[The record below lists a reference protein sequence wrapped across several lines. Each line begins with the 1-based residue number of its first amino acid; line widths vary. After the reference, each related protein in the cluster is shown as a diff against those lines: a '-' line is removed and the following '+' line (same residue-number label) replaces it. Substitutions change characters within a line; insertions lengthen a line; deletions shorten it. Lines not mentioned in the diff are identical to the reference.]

1 MTRRLGRVLLAFAFV
16 AVFLGVAGVGEDR
29 NGAPF
34 ALLLLLG
41 AGAVWAVWG
50 FVQRRR
56 PAVAGGW
63 TPTAAFSFQPAAA
76 RPRGG
81 PAAVP
86 MALSRVEVR
95 ELTTSPAFGV
105 GLGFCALALFLF
117 GRVWAGD
124 YGGNM
129 PSVFELLPILGH
141 PLAGMVVLA
150 SFRARTR
157 GRRDGTEELF
167 ESCPTSQATR
177 TAGHLL
183 TSWAPA
189 IVALVFAAGLAGL
202 VGLGAATTYGPV
214 GARQAAA
221 VAGTAVLAVGAT
233 FLGIALARW
242 VPWTLAPVV
251 AVIAI
256 GFVAAEL
263 ATQGTRTTDPRRLLS
278 TFIVDPEIDVRLT
291 APNWLPHHLW
301 IVGLAALVA
310 VLAVLRDRRGPAV
323 LGAGLLAVG
332 VAAASAVAATQPIDL
347 ADARRIATTIAD
359 PAQLPC
365 TDVDGFAVC
374 TFAADD
380 DLRTDLAET
389 VRPVAAM
396 APRGALEGWSIHQI
410 ADSRWQ
416 NLDPEVVALLG
427 DIPAPDPHVI
437 PIEFTGHPLALEG
450 LRVWTGLAATGALDT
465 RPRGDITLG
474 IRGQARGTIA
484 LWLATRGADREVQL
498 DLTSLG
504 GPDRAARDT
513 IRPWPDSCYA
523 GSPPVQWADT
533 DVLAARSM
541 LALDEDEVRRVLHT
555 DWARFTDRATTT
567 DELMAA
573 LGLEPVGLAGQT
585 SGGSAC

>member
-1 MTRRLGRVLLAFAFV
+1 VTRRLGRVLLGFACV
-16 AVFLGVAGVGEDR
+16 AVVLGVAGVGENR
-29 NGAPF
+29 NGGPVV
-34 ALLLLLG
+34 LLLLG
-41 AGAVWAVWG
+41 AGAVWGVWG

-56 PAVAGGW
+56 PAVPAGW
-63 TPTAAFSFQPAAA
+63 TPTSTFAFQPAAA
-76 RPRGG
+76 RPAGG

-86 MALSRVEVR
+86 MALARVEVR

-183 TSWAPA
+183 TGWAPA
-189 IVALVFAAGLAGL
+189 VVAVVFAGALAGL
-202 VGLGAATTYGPV
+202 VAMGTATPYGPV
-214 GARQAAA
+214 GARQVAA
-221 VAGTAVLAVGAT
+221 VAGTAVLAIGAT
-233 FLGIALARW
+233 FLGVALARW
-242 VPWTLAPVV
+242 IPWTLVPVV

-256 GFVAAEL
+256 GFVASGL

-278 TFIVDPEIDVRLT
+278 TFTVDPEVDVRLT
-291 APNWLPHHLW
+291 APHWLAHHLW
-301 IVGLAALVA
+301 IAALATVVA
-310 VLAVLRDRRGPAV
+310 VLAVLRDRRGRAV
-323 LGAGLLAVG
+323 LGAGLLAVT
-332 VAAASAVAATQPIDL
+332 VAAGSAVAATRPIDT
-347 ADARRIATTIAD
+347 ADARRIAAIIDD
-359 PAQLPC
+359 PARVPC
-365 TDVDGFAVC
+365 TDVGGLDVC

-380 DLRTDLAET
+380 DLRADLADAA
-389 VRPVAAM
+389 RPVAAM
-396 APRGALEGWSIHQI
+396 APPGALEGWRIHQI
-410 ADSRWQ
+410 AETRWQ
-416 NLDPEVVALLG
+416 NLDPEVVANLG
-427 DIPAPDPHVI
+427 GVPEPDPHVL
-437 PIEFTGHPLALEG
+437 PIEFSGHPLALEG
-450 LRVWTGLAATGALDT
+450 LRLWTGLAATGALDT
-465 RPRGDITLG
+465 RVRGTTLT

-484 LWLATRGADREVQL
+484 LWLATRGADPEVQL

-504 GPDRAARDT
+504 GPDRAPGDAN
-513 IRPWPDSCYA
+513 RPWPDTCYA
-523 GSPPVQWADT
+523 GDLPVQWAAT

-541 LALDEDEVRRVLHT
+541 LALDEGEVRRVLHA
-555 DWARFTDRATTT
+555 DWARFTDRSTTT

-573 LGLEPVGLAGQT
+573 LGLEAVGLEGQT
-585 SGGSAC
+585 SGGSEC